1 MVKTG
6 KTCLIENNFE
16 ALVLLQNSVTGIDI
30 QI

>member
-1 MVKTG
+1 MVKTR